1 MKKTQQAASEQ
12 DSTGKMPPSREKRL
26 IEAAKRGEEQALT
39 ELYQQNVK
47 AIYHYV
53 YARVNDAATAE
64 DITSDVFVR
73 AIETIAQYEQRS
85 VPFLGWL
92 YRIAHGKVIDHYRR
106 MQHRSDHLDVEE
118 IDIVSDENPE
128 RIASD
133 RLYQEYVLK
142 HLHQL
147 SDTQQQVLILRFIQ
161 GHSVRVTA
169 KLMKKSENA
178 IRSLQFRA
186 VQALSQSLD
195 LDRGDEQ

>member
-1 MKKTQQAASEQ
+1 MTKSQQPASDQ
-12 DSTGKMPPSREKRL
+12 DSSGKMLPSREKRL
-26 IEAAKRGEEQALT
+26 IEAAKRGEEEALT

-53 YARVNDAATAE
+53 YARVSDAAAAE

-73 AIETIAQYEQRS
+73 AIETIAKYEQRS

-92 YRIAHGKVIDHYRR
+92 YRIAHGKVIDHHRR
-106 MQHRSDHLDVEE
+106 MHHRSGHLNVDDIEIASEE
-118 IDIVSDENPE
+118 SPE
-128 RIASD
+128 KTASD
-133 RLYQEYVLK
+133 RMYQEYVLE

-169 KLMKKSENA
+169 RLMKKSENA

-195 LDRGDEQ
+195 LDRGEE